1 MEERIAR
8 YATLSDAVLSTTD
21 CGAVVVETDGR
32 EIKTSG
38 TRKARERLF

>member
-8 YATLSDAVLSTTD
+8 YATLCDAVLSTTD

-32 EIKTSG
+32 EIRAIA